1 MSDTV
6 LARNILNYLIWYR
19 FLFNRSILSE
29 SIRFVYLILACKNLR
44 LPVRIHI
51 EKKCLLKHWKFCF
64 SLPNE
69 RLQQRVVMVMRAMI
83 ENKRQEVTNDS
94 SVTVEESLAQL
105 SKKFNRTLYN
115 LRYIC
120 PDSLAGLCVYFNNL

>member
-1 MSDTV
+1 
-6 LARNILNYLIWYR
+6 
-19 FLFNRSILSE
+19 
-29 SIRFVYLILACKNLR
+29 
-44 LPVRIHI
+44 
-51 EKKCLLKHWKFCF
+51 
-64 SLPNE
+64 
-69 RLQQRVVMVMRAMI
+69 MVMRAMI